1 MAKKSAPKSKPKT
14 TAVQTASSGSVSAER
29 WLPWA
34 ISALAFILF
43 STGLS
48 NQMLSMDDH
57 SATVDNPAV
66 TDFLIFSNTN
76 LGMYAP
82 VTWLGYGIAYAM
94 GKDSPFWY
102 HLLSALVHAVNVW
115 LVFRLFRQLKSS
127 VTVAAVVALFFAV
140 HPIQVEAVAW
150 IAAFSTPL
158 FVLFSLL
165 AMNFYVAHTRQEGVS
180 QKYWLALGM
189 FLLACLSKSAAVTL
203 PLALLVLDLWLKRP
217 LNQRAILEK
226 IPFFALSIVFG
237 IATLYTRTK
246 AGHTDTPA
254 DFSLLD
260 RGLMICHTVLFYW
273 KKLLFPTGLSI
284 WYPFEKTAGGW
295 EWVYY
300 ASPFA
305 LAALV
310 FLAWRSRRAMPV
322 LWWGVLFYLANIV
335 VSLPYATF
343 GTFELRSDRYNYLAC
358 LGIFAILASLP
369 DFFKEKRPGWV
380 GAVWVVLAGF
390 GLTWMVTTA
399 LRIRDWKDTV
409 TLIDRAIAAEGDN
422 FGKAYLWRG
431 MELGDKGKVAQSI
444 QDLTKAI
451 EINPGLSEAYKYR
464 GSLYGLTKQYEKS
477 VADLTKFLEKN
488 PGEAE
493 QFYNRGLSLLN
504 LGRTQEAI
512 ADFNKTLELN
522 PDFSRAY
529 RARGNAYR
537 SIGETAK
544 GDADLAEWEKREG
557 AVGGRQ

>member
-1 MAKKSAPKSKPKT
+1 MAKKSVPKPKV
-14 TAVQTASSGSVSAER
+14 AASQPTVSEGISAER

-34 ISALAFILF
+34 LSALAFLLF
-43 STGLS
+43 CTGFS

-57 SATVDNPAV
+57 SATVDNLAV
-66 TDFLIFSNTN
+66 TNFRIFSSVN

-82 VTWLGYGIAYAM
+82 VTWLGYSIAYAL
-94 GKDSPFWY
+94 GKDSSFWY

-115 LVFRLFRQLKSS
+115 LVFRLFRRLDFS
-127 VTVAAVVALFFAV
+127 VTVATVVAVFFAI
-140 HPIQVEAVAW
+140 HPVQVEAVAW

-158 FVLFSLL
+158 FAMFSLL
-165 AMNFYVAHTRQEGVS
+165 AMNFYVEHTRQDGFR
-180 QKYWLALGM
+180 QNYWLALAM

-203 PLALLVLDLWLKRP
+203 PLALLLLDFWQKRP
-217 LNQRAILEK
+217 LSQRTLLEK
-226 IPFFALSIVFG
+226 IPFFALSLAFG

-246 AGHTDTPA
+246 AGHTETPA

-295 EWVYY
+295 DWSYY

-305 LAALV
+305 LAGLV
-310 FLAWRSRRAMPV
+310 FLAWRSRRDMPV
-322 LWWGVLFYLANIV
+322 LWWGVLFYLVNII

-380 GAVWVVLAGF
+380 GAAWAVLVGL
-390 GLTWMVTTA
+390 GLTWIITSA

-409 TLIDRAIAAEGDN
+409 TLIDKAIAAEGDN

-431 MELGDKGKVAQSI
+431 MELGDKGKVAPSI

-451 EINPGLSEAYKYR
+451 EKNPGLSEAYKYR
-464 GSLYGLTKQYEKS
+464 GSLYGLTKQYDKS

-488 PGEAE
+488 PDAAE

-522 PDFSRAY
+522 PGFTRVY
-529 RARGNAYR
+529 RARGNAYK

-544 GDADLAEWEKREG
+544 GDADLAEWEKRQG
-557 AVGGRQ
+557 TVDGGR